1 MPFRKKLLNRMRTTG
16 NRAKKTRLY
25 LMETGE
31 WTASNASALMDL
43 LSTGVRTAA
52 GSVSARNAAVDITHG
67 VEDYACSDYKCLILD
82 TAAVAC
88 DITSV
93 VIAFIPGNATK
104 KVFGITTSVS
114 CFCRTLRNK
123 CKETNA
129 FGCN

>member
-1 MPFRKKLLNRMRTTG
+1 MAFRKKLLNRITTAG
-16 NRAKKTRLY
+16 NRAKKTRLSV
-25 LMETGE
+25 METSKWAAG
-31 WTASNASALMDL
+31 NASALMDL

-82 TAAVAC
+82 TAATAC
-88 DITSV
+88 DITSGV
-93 VIAFIPGNATK
+93 AAFLPGTAAK
-104 KVFGITTSVS
+104 RVFGITTSAS